1 MAQQRDMYNQYI
13 PPNGYQPNPAYAQQ
27 QQSPQQQQPD
37 AMSSPQQ
44 QQQIH
49 RNYAPNPAYRPAAAF
64 GQGMPPSSSAAAYQQ
79 HIQMQQQ
86 MQQMGYAAQQQ
97 QPQNMQFHQMNMPPQ
112 GYPPNVAFQQQSMHR
127 PQMHSQQM
135 APQIQQQMHQMQ
147 QQRPVYQGNMVY
159 GMPQQNMM
167 QQQQQMARPMHQ
179 MQQQQQHRYGPPQQG
194 QQNMMTWKMM
204 SQGQMHQAQHH
215 PQHSAPAPAPQK
227 TRQSSRKTKK
237 RIVYDEASSDEE
249 EELDLPSEE
258 SEDEVSDFDDS
269 DSPRSKKNKKAKKD
283 PSAAVSEESEDLVT
297 IPMGTKEFEKI
308 LDYRKNP
315 ITNKE
320 ELLVKY
326 KNMSYHHIEWLPITT
341 VESAHLGKHRVKKFL
356 SKYQADGEKG
366 EDYAEYLKIDR
377 IIDEGELNDPETDEL
392 KVYYL
397 VKWNNTFYDGS
408 TWESEDD
415 VEKIDEA
422 KIDEFHTRRQMPDQ
436 KRANYP
442 ARPYINQ
449 YFKYDRSPRFKY
461 SNELRSYQLEGL
473 NWLRFCYYSFRSCI
487 LADEM
492 GLGKTVQSVAL
503 LNDIYC
509 GLNIRG
515 PFLVVA
521 PLSTIPHW
529 ERAFKAWTDLNT
541 VDYRGS
547 QLARALVHDTEFFYK
562 DADGQVIPSKT
573 KFDVLITT
581 YEMAS
586 AGAAHLREINWQCAV
601 FDEAH
606 RLKNKQSK
614 VLEILKTFTI
624 YHKLLLTGTPLQ
636 NNLDELFSLL
646 HFMQP
651 EIYSDERL
659 FFHEYGSLQTAAQ
672 VEKLQLMLKPIML
685 RRFKEDVEKSI
696 PVKEETV
703 IEVELT
709 NPQKRYYR
717 AILERNFGFLKKGS
731 RTNKEL
737 PHLRNIMMQL
747 RKCCIHPYLLEG
759 AEEVITSESNAKSQ
773 EAQFKCLIESSGK
786 LVLIDKL
793 LKKLKDGNHKVL
805 IFSQFTTCLDIL
817 ADYLR
822 GRNYNYERID
832 GGVPSE
838 QRQAGID
845 RFSTMPIDESFVFL
859 LCTRAGGV
867 GINLTAADTVIIF
880 DSDWNP
886 QNDLQAQ
893 ARCHR
898 IGQTKPVQIYR
909 LVCRNT
915 YEKDMFDRAGLKLGL
930 DKAVMRRMESQSS
943 SVNEDETGISKNEL
957 NKKEIEDL
965 LKKGAYGAMMDD
977 ESSAQFCAEDIDQI
991 LERRTTVIR
1000 HEGNDTGSMFSKA
1013 TFSSSDG
1020 ATVELDDPDFWEKWA
1035 AKAQIET
1042 TEAPDE
1048 NELIVYQPR
1057 RRRQVQRFGSRP
1069 ADGSVSSNEGE
1080 NDSDAYV
1087 DDKERGRRKRDG
1099 IRPWS
1104 LSEKT
1109 KYERKLM
1116 IYGYGRWKSM
1126 KTHFPRRSERD
1137 LKAVT
1142 RAMMRLILPTIERN
1156 TEEDYRLIQD
1166 IEGILD
1172 QDVDDEPRNKS
1183 VPYNNATKAQTAE
1196 YRTFL
1201 LEAPQDYL
1209 DHVTK
1214 KGRNIILRIQMLHV
1228 IRDKI
1233 VPQEW
1238 DEAKK
1243 LEIPKVTGNPPAAWW
1258 GHNED
1263 RDLLLGIC
1271 RYGYQQYYAMRSDPE
1286 FSFYGRKYD
1295 DSQAGLDD
1303 EDGKQESDAEN
1314 EKNGDTD
1321 ANGEA
1326 YIWPSK
1332 ADLGMRLRRIIA
1344 AFLREKAIVNRKES
1358 RMQKHMEKEK
1368 AKEAARERTKLARQ
1382 RKKEDRLAEK
1392 QEAKWRE
1399 TSKRWSKKSKQDFLR
1414 TVMSFGVE
1422 TIPGDPNILWDRF
1435 KELSGLDKKT
1445 DESLD
1450 LHLQD
1455 VISICEDVVK
1465 RHNENTNGNGT
1476 AAGSAGG
1483 KGADSSFIEGHS
1495 RDSSMDPIPM
1505 PLPPV
1510 SESGETDGDEKNETS
1525 DVKQEDEALDNDAS
1539 NTDIKD
1545 EPLKTESVTKN
1556 EDDADMG
1563 LDQDLEDDKLDD
1575 DKNDDDQDGD
1585 QDGEGEGEGHDGDA
1599 IPYDR
1604 ARRVLKRIEQMKTIR
1619 ESVMVNPDLD
1629 DLLSR
1634 ARKTSGLPSWWKV
1647 PEHDKAFLQGI
1658 CKHGVNRSDLIV
1670 ADDELPFHHIKKQI
1684 ESTHE
1689 ASEAK
1694 NEEGEEGATD
1704 SEFLWP
1710 RDLVIARRIDS
1721 LCELVLKPKPLSK
1734 RGATSRKRKAA
1745 DAKDSKPSGLKLMLK
1760 VNKHK
1765 QQDYASDEEDESM
1778 ATYSSDEGEDT
1789 DDMLEQANQRLN
1801 SRSQASSVYSQA
1813 SPNAAN
1819 HPPDVNEEMPSK
1831 KPRLDEATVD
1841 AP

>member
-1 MAQQRDMYNQYI
+1 
-13 PPNGYQPNPAYAQQ
+13 
-27 QQSPQQQQPD
+27 
-37 AMSSPQQ
+37 
-44 QQQIH
+44 
-49 RNYAPNPAYRPAAAF
+49 
-64 GQGMPPSSSAAAYQQ
+64 
-79 HIQMQQQ
+79 MQ
-86 MQQMGYAAQQQ
+86 
-97 QPQNMQFHQMNMPPQ
+97 
-112 GYPPNVAFQQQSMHR
+112 
-127 PQMHSQQM
+127 
-135 APQIQQQMHQMQ
+135 Q

-159 GMPQQNMM
+159 GMPPQNMM
-167 QQQQQMARPMHQ
+167 QQQMVRPMHQ
-179 MQQQQQHRYGPPQQG
+179 MQQAQQHRYGPPQPSQH
-194 QQNMMTWKMM
+194 NMMTWKMM
-204 SQGQMHQAQHH
+204 SQGQMQQAQQQQHH
-215 PQHSAPAPAPQK
+215 HVAAAAPPQRV
-227 TRQSSRKTKK
+227 RQSTRKSKK
-237 RIVYDEASSDEE
+237 RVVYDEASSDEE
-249 EELDLPSEE
+249 EELELPSEE

-269 DSPRSKKNKKAKKD
+269 DSPRSKKNKKTKKD
-283 PSAAVSEESEDLVT
+283 GAAAAADEGEDIVT

-315 ITNKE
+315 STGKE

-326 KNMSYHHIEWLPITT
+326 KNMSYHHVEWLPISK

-356 SKYQADGEKG
+356 SKYHAEGEKG
-366 EDYAEYLKIDR
+366 EDFQEYLKIDR

-415 VEKIDEA
+415 VEKIDES
-422 KIDEFHTRRQMPDQ
+422 KIDEFHGRRQMPEQ
-436 KRANYP
+436 KRANP
-442 ARPYINQ
+442 PNRPYINQ

-515 PFLVVA
+515 PFLVIA

-529 ERAFKAWTDLNT
+529 ERAFKAWTDLNV

-562 DADGQVIPSKT
+562 DADGQVIPART

-586 AGAAHLREINWQCAV
+586 AGASHLREISWQAAV

-614 VLEILKTFTI
+614 VLEVLKTFTI
-624 YHKLLLTGTPLQ
+624 FHKLLLTGTPLQ

-659 FFHEYGSLQTAAQ
+659 FFQEYGSLQTAAQ
-672 VEKLQLMLKPIML
+672 VEKLQMMLKPIML
-685 RRFKEDVEKSI
+685 RRFKEDVEKTI

-717 AILERNFGFLKKGS
+717 AILERNFTFLKKGS

-759 AEEVITSESNAKSQ
+759 AEEVITSESNAKTH

-822 GRNYNYERID
+822 GRNYAYERID

-943 SVNEDETGISKNEL
+943 SVNEDENGPSKNEL

-965 LKKGAYGAMMDD
+965 LKKGAYGAMLDD
-977 ESSAQFCAEDIDQI
+977 ESAAQFCAEDIDQI

-1000 HEGNDTGSMFSKA
+1000 HEGNETGSMFSKA

-1035 AKAQIET
+1035 AKAQIEAT
-1042 TEAPDE
+1042 DTPDE

-1080 NDSDAYV
+1080 NDSDAYI

-1126 KTHFPRRSERD
+1126 KAHFPRRTERD

-1166 IEGILD
+1166 IEGLLD
-1172 QDVDDEPRNKS
+1172 SDVDDEPRNKS
-1183 VPYNNATKAQTAE
+1183 IPFNNASKAQIAE
-1196 YRTFL
+1196 YRSFL
-1201 LEAPQDYL
+1201 VEAPQDYI

-1214 KGRNIILRIQMLHV
+1214 KGRNIVLRIQMLHV

-1233 VPQEW
+1233 VPHEW
-1238 DEAKK
+1238 EEAKK
-1243 LEIPKVTGNPPAAWW
+1243 LEIPKVTGNPPASWW

-1271 RYGYQQYYAMRSDPE
+1271 RYGYQQYYAMRNDPE
-1286 FSFYGRKYD
+1286 FCFYGRKYD

-1303 EDGKQESDAEN
+1303 EDDKQESDGEN
-1314 EKNGDTD
+1314 EKTGNVDD
-1321 ANGEA
+1321 NGEA
-1326 YIWPSK
+1326 FIWPSK

-1368 AKEAARERTKLARQ
+1368 AKELAREKTKLARL

-1422 TIPGDPNILWDRF
+1422 TAPGDPNIIWDRF

-1450 LHLQD
+1450 LHLQE

-1465 RHNENTNGNGT
+1465 RHNEGTNGTGNGT
-1476 AAGSAGG
+1476 AAGTAGG
-1483 KGADSSFIEGHS
+1483 KGADSSFVDGQS
-1495 RDSSMDPIPM
+1495 RDSSMDPTPV
-1505 PLPPV
+1505 PLKAM
-1510 SESGETDGDEKNETS
+1510 SESGDMQDEMDDNLLKHEDHNAAALDESIT
-1525 DVKQEDEALDNDAS
+1525 DVKEEAV
-1539 NTDIKD
+1539 
-1545 EPLKTESVTKN
+1545 PFKTESVSTSKT
-1556 EDDADMG
+1556 DDDTELK
-1563 LDQDLEDDKLDD
+1563 LDQDMD
-1575 DKNDDDQDGD
+1575 DKNDNDEENDQD
-1585 QDGEGEGEGHDGDA
+1585 GEGHDGDA

-1604 ARRVLKRIEQMKTIR
+1604 ARRALKRIEQMKTIR
-1619 ESVMVNPDLD
+1619 ESVIVHPDLD
-1629 DLLSR
+1629 ELLSR
-1634 ARKTSGLPSWWKV
+1634 ARKTSGLPGWWKV
-1647 PEHDKAFLQGI
+1647 PEHDNAFLQGI

-1670 ADDELPFHHIKKQI
+1670 GDEDLPFYHIKKQI
-1684 ESTHE
+1684 EQNPVANDEDGE
-1689 ASEAK
+1689 AA
-1694 NEEGEEGATD
+1694 GET
-1704 SEFLWP
+1704 EFLWP

-1721 LCELVLKPKPLSK
+1721 LCELVLKPKPIGK
-1734 RGATSRKRKAA
+1734 RGGGGLSRKRKAA
-1745 DAKDSKPSGLKLMLK
+1745 PSESKDASKPSGLKLMLK
-1760 VNKHK
+1760 VNKNK
-1765 QQDYASDEEDESM
+1765 QQDYASEDESM
-1778 ATYSSDEGEDT
+1778 ATYSSDEGDDT
-1789 DDMLEQANQRLN
+1789 DDMLEQANQRIN
-1801 SRSQASSVYSQA
+1801 SRSQASSTH
-1813 SPNAAN
+1813 SPSSSSAAN
-1819 HPPDVNEEMPSK
+1819 HPSEHAEEMPSK
-1831 KPRLDEATVD
+1831 KPRLEEASAD
-1841 AP
+1841 AS